1 MQTIIMVASSNHMSP
16 VCRNVKNVHKVD
28 LLYSE
33 WLLHRNMIV
42 DDVNIIRELINVR
55 ENYKSINVLTTCDVD
70 FMIESMCI
78 N

>member
-1 MQTIIMVASSNHMSP
+1 MGANIKKAHN
-16 VCRNVKNVHKVD
+16 VD
-28 LLYSE
+28 LLYNE

-42 DDVNIIRELINVR
+42 DDVNIIRELIDVH
-55 ENYKSINVLTTCDVD
+55 ENYKSINVLIICDVE